1 MPQQVQVFQSDSRQ
15 TLPRHS
21 VGDGRSVDLVHSPL
35 VKKSG
40 QLKGLSV
47 LEKLYRRSSFTA
59 SDLPSFQRQETVFI
73 VLNITFPVLL
83 LVLHMFLS
91 SYWGRPS
98 ATLIIFV
105 AVVVCVNL
113 LEFVWL
119 RGLTEQLKPAV
130 LALLT
135 WSSISLSLA
144 AAGTLTMLV
153 DHEDSPYFAIAIVP
167 VLVAAFRF
175 SLPAVVSVVGMATF
189 LNFASLDYFFRRH
202 PPLDSGEFV
211 EAGINAL
218 IFAIAGLLV
227 WLLVKQ
233 IRENESYLARNL
245 LALKQAKAQLLEEET
260 LAAVGRLSSAI
271 AHEIRNPVA
280 MISSSLS
287 MARKCSLDSD
297 QRDEMCEIAAREADR
312 LEKLTTDFLT
322 YARPRRPETSP
333 TAVYDTLAYVASV
346 CRAHAGSRQV
356 SIEVEAADSL
366 EAELDPPQIQQALL
380 NLVMNAVEASPRGG
394 AVRLKSDWDGFS
406 EVKISV
412 TNSGP
417 PIPEPVL
424 QRIFEPFF
432 TTRARG
438 TGLGLAIARNIAKAH
453 NGDLSVTSNQPDNIC
468 FCLRLP
474 AAKAVWTMAE

>member
-1 MPQQVQVFQSDSRQ
+1 M
-15 TLPRHS
+15 
-21 VGDGRSVDLVHSPL
+21 
-35 VKKSG
+35 
-40 QLKGLSV
+40 

-59 SDLPSFQRQETVFI
+59 SDLPSFRRQETVFI
-73 VLNITFPVLL
+73 VLNITFAVLL
-83 LVLHMFLS
+83 LVLHMFLA
-91 SYWGRPS
+91 SYWGHPS
-98 ATLIIFV
+98 NALILCV
-105 AVVVCVNL
+105 AAVVSVNL
-113 LEFVWL
+113 VEFVWVRRL
-119 RGLTEQLKPAV
+119 SKQLKPGV

-144 AAGTLTMLV
+144 AAGLLTVLV

-175 SLPAVVSVVGMATF
+175 SLPAVLSVVSVATF
-189 LNFASLDYFFRRH
+189 LNFASLDYFFRAH
-202 PPLDSGEFV
+202 PPVDSGEFV
-211 EAGINAL
+211 EAGINSL
-218 IFAIAGLLV
+218 ILGMAGLLV
-227 WLLVKQ
+227 WLLVRQ
-233 IRENESYLARNL
+233 IRQNENYLATNL
-245 LALKQAKAQLLEEET
+245 VALRQARAQLLEEET

-287 MARKCSLDSD
+287 MARKCSLKSE

-346 CRAHAGSRQV
+346 CRAHAGDRQV
-356 SIEVEAADSL
+356 AIEVDAPDSL

-380 NLVMNAVEASPRGG
+380 NLVMNAVDASPRGG
-394 AVRLKSDWDGFS
+394 TVRLKSDWDGFS

-412 TNSGP
+412 TNSGA
-417 PIPEPVL
+417 PISDGVL

-432 TTRARG
+432 TTKARG

-474 AAKAVWTMAE
+474 AAKAVWNGAD